1 MNTYY
6 FSLFAVFA
14 VIIFLMVLDP
24 NIATYIDLQFR
35 NLIVQLKR
43 QYYLLTIGIQIKY
56 ENWKLMR
63 SLKKM
68 RKELNLPNETNS

>member
-14 VIIFLMVLDP
+14 VIIFLMAIDP
-24 NIATYIDLQFR
+24 NVATYIDLQFK
-35 NLIVQLKR
+35 NFIVQLKR

-63 SLKKM
+63 TLKKI
-68 RKELNLPNETNS
+68 RKELNLPDETNP

>member
-6 FSLFAVFA
+6 FSLFSVFA

-24 NIATYIDLQFR
+24 NVATYIDLQFR

-56 ENWKLMR
+56 QNWKLMR

-68 RKELNLPNETNS
+68 RKELDLPNETNS

>member
-6 FSLFAVFA
+6 FSLFSVFA
-14 VIIFLMVLDP
+14 VIIFLIVLDP
-24 NIATYIDLQFR
+24 NVATYIDLQFR

-56 ENWKLMR
+56 QNWKLMR

-68 RKELNLPNETNS
+68 RKELDLPNETNS